1 MQGLFLCNS
10 TIRMEDLAL
19 LSINEM
25 PILFTQLEFNF
36 SLLIQGSYII
46 VFQCSLLTLL
56 ILYFHALIL
65 FTMSLNNSSNPTQI
79 DLLSCNQST
88 PFDT

>member
-10 TIRMEDLAL
+10 TIRMEDQAL

-65 FTMSLNNSSNPTQI
+65 FTMSLDNSSNPTQI
-79 DLLSCNQST
+79 DLLSCNQ
-88 PFDT
+88 